1 MLITVISQICV
12 GRSVGQRTSK
22 IDSPSKRARLDPR
35 KNPYWGGVS
44 GGRGGVSLGY
54 RKPAR
59 GGGVWIAKM
68 VADGHRVEE
77 KLGSADDDGAP
88 VGALTYRAAVTAALD
103 WSKRQYAAA
112 QSAANGSSIPTV
124 RTAVDNYVA
133 KRKKRSAREGGNAEG
148 RLTRHVLSDE
158 EFAALP
164 LAKLRA
170 SDLEGWRGRLRISG
184 FVELDVDEGEDV
196 PKPLAPSTVNRLMND
211 LRAALNDAAERHR
224 RELPAHLA
232 AEVKV
237 GTRAMSVTDD
247 ARKQLLSDQQIRSA
261 ITAAFEVDEDF
272 GRLVLVAAVTGA
284 RHSQMRRLRV
294 GDLQIEK
301 LRLMMPGSSK
311 GRSAKARPAVSIP
324 ITAETLDKLRPALT
338 GREVDEPLLE
348 RWAYRSVGPVKWEKD
363 HRRPWGPAYE
373 VDNWWVATVER
384 AGVPAD
390 TIMYAFRHS
399 SIVRGLKAGLP
410 VRLVAALHDT
420 SSEMIERHYSAF
432 IVDATEELARRAALA
447 I

>member
-1 MLITVISQICV
+1 M
-12 GRSVGQRTSK
+12 GQRTSK

-35 KNPYWGGVS
+35 KNPYWTGIS

-54 RKPAR
+54 RKLAR
-59 GGGVWIAKM
+59 GAGVWIAKM
-68 VADGHRVEE
+68 VAEGHRIEE

-88 VGALTYRAAVTAALD
+88 ASALTYRSAVTAALD

-112 QSAANGSSIPTV
+112 QSAADGSSVPTV
-124 RTAVDNYVA
+124 RTAVESYVA
-133 KRKKRSAREGGNAEG
+133 KRKKRSAREGSNAEG
-148 RLTRHVLSDE
+148 RLTRHVLSDK
-158 EFAALP
+158 EFANLA

-170 SDLEGWRGRLRISG
+170 AEIESWRGRLRISG
-184 FVELDVDEGEDV
+184 LVEIDDDQGEDE

-232 AEVKV
+232 AEIKV

-247 ARKQLLSDQQIRSA
+247 ARKQLLSDKQIRSA
-261 ITAAFEVDEDF
+261 IAAAFEVDEDF
-272 GRLVLVAAVTGA
+272 GRLALVAAVTGA

-294 GDLQIEK
+294 GDLQADK
-301 LRLMMPGSSK
+301 LRLMMPGSAK
-311 GRSAKARPAVSIP
+311 GRSAKARPPVSIP
-324 ITAETLDKLRPALT
+324 ITAETLDKLRPAVT
-338 GREVDEPLLE
+338 GRQADEPLLE
-348 RWAYRSVGPVKWEKD
+348 RWAYKSVGPVKWEKD
-363 HRRPWGPAYE
+363 HRRAWGPAYE
-373 VDNWWVATVER
+373 VDNWWAATVER
-384 AGVPAD
+384 AGVPVD
-390 TIMYAFRHS
+390 SIMYAFRHS

-432 IVDATEELARRAALA
+432 IVDATEELTRRAALA

>member
-22 IDSPSKRARLDPR
+22 IDSPSKRGRLDPR
-35 KNPYWGGVS
+35 KNPYWTGVS

-54 RKPAR
+54 RKPSR
-59 GGGVWIAKM
+59 GAGVWIAKM

-88 VGALTYRAAVTAALD
+88 AGALTYRSAVTAALD

-112 QSAANGSSIPTV
+112 QSAASGSSIPTV
-124 RTAVDNYVA
+124 RSAVDNYVA

-148 RLTRHVLSDE
+148 RLTRHVLSDAG
-158 EFAALP
+158 FANLALV
-164 LAKLRA
+164 KLRA

-184 FVELDVDEGEDV
+184 FVELDEDEGEDN
-196 PKPLAPSTVNRLMND
+196 PKPIAPSTVNRLMND

-224 RELPAHLA
+224 RQLPAHLA
-232 AEVKV
+232 AEIKV
-237 GTRAMSVTDD
+237 GTRAMSITDD
-247 ARKQLLSDQQIRSA
+247 ARKQLLSDEQIRST
-261 ITAAFEVDEDF
+261 INAAFEVDEDF
-272 GRLVLVAAVTGA
+272 GRLVLVAGVTGA

-294 GDLQIEK
+294 ADLQVDK

-311 GRSAKARPAVSIP
+311 GRSAKARPSVSIP
-324 ITAETLDKLRPALT
+324 VTVETLDKLRPAVT
-338 GREVDEPLLE
+338 GREADEPLLE

-373 VDNWWVATVER
+373 VDNWWSATVER

>member
-1 MLITVISQICV
+1 M
-12 GRSVGQRTSK
+12 GQRTSK
-22 IDSPSKRARLDPR
+22 IDSPSKRARLDAR
-35 KNPYWGGVS
+35 KNPYWAGIS

-59 GGGVWIAKM
+59 GAGVWIAKM
-68 VADGHRVEE
+68 VAEGHRIEE
-77 KLGSADDDGAP
+77 KLAGADDDGAP
-88 VGALTYRAAVTAALD
+88 AGAFTYRAAVTAALD

-124 RTAVDNYVA
+124 RTAVEGYVT

-148 RLTRHVLSDE
+148 RLTRHVLSDK
-158 EFAALP
+158 EFAGLA

-170 SDLEGWRGRLRISG
+170 SDIESWRGRLPISG
-184 FVELDVDEGEDV
+184 LVDLDEDEGEDA
-196 PKPLAPSTVNRLMND
+196 PRPIAPSTVNRLMND

-224 RELPAHLA
+224 RELPAHLV
-232 AEVKV
+232 AEIKV
-237 GTRAMSVTDD
+237 GTRAMRVTDD
-247 ARKQLLSDQQIRSA
+247 ARKQLLSDQQIRST

-272 GRLVLVAAVTGA
+272 GRLALVAAVTGA

-294 GDLQIEK
+294 GDLQVDK
-301 LRLMMPGSSK
+301 LRLMMPGSAK
-311 GRSAKARPAVSIP
+311 GRSAKARPPVSVP
-324 ITAETLDKLRPALT
+324 ITSETLGKLQPALT
-338 GREVDEPLLE
+338 GREADEPLLE
-348 RWAYRSVGPVKWEKD
+348 RWAYKSVGPVKWEKD
-363 HRRPWGPAYE
+363 HRRAWGPAYE
-373 VDNWWVATVER
+373 VDNWWAATVER

-432 IVDATEELARRAALA
+432 IVDATEELTRRAALT

>member
-1 MLITVISQICV
+1 
-12 GRSVGQRTSK
+12 
-22 IDSPSKRARLDPR
+22 
-35 KNPYWGGVS
+35 
-44 GGRGGVSLGY
+44 
-54 RKPAR
+54 
-59 GGGVWIAKM
+59 M
-68 VADGHRVEE
+68 VADGRRVEE

-88 VGALTYRAAVTAALD
+88 AGALTYRAAVTAALD
-103 WSKRQYAAA
+103 WSRRQYAAA
-112 QSAANGSSIPTV
+112 QSAANGSSVPTV
-124 RTAVDNYVA
+124 RTAVESYVA

-148 RLTRHVLSDE
+148 RLTRHVLSDK

-170 SDLEGWRGRLRISG
+170 SDLESWRGRLPISG
-184 FVELDVDEGEDV
+184 FVELDEGEDN
-196 PKPLAPSTVNRLMND
+196 PKPIAPSTVNRLMND

-232 AEVKV
+232 AEIKV

-247 ARKQLLSDQQIRSA
+247 ARKQLLSDEQIRST

-272 GRLVLVAAVTGA
+272 GRLVLVAGVTGA

-294 GDLQIEK
+294 GDLQIDK
-301 LRLMMPGSSK
+301 LRMMMPGSSK
-311 GRSAKARPAVSIP
+311 GRSAKARPPVSVP
-324 ITAETLDKLRPALT
+324 ITAETLDKLRPAVT
-338 GREVDEPLLE
+338 GRQADEPLLE

-373 VDNWWVATVER
+373 VDNWWAVTVER